1 MYPVSEEKDNQ
12 PSLRRSAADKGTVG
26 TSDAQPNRD
35 RGKSNQISIPQ
46 ITLPKGGGALKG
58 IDEKFQV
65 NGSNGTASFSIQLP
79 FSKTRS
85 DFAPALSLSYNS
97 GSGNSS
103 FGLGWSLEFP
113 AIQRRTDK
121 KLPQYNDA
129 EASDVFMFT
138 GVEDLVPVLT
148 KDENNNWVPQNYA
161 GNSGES
167 ITRYRPRIEGSF
179 NRIERITPANSSG
192 FFWKVTTPQNVV
204 TIFGKSESARI
215 ANPQYPDHIFKW
227 LPEFSY
233 DDRGNCMEYEYVK
246 ENFVGVSPNLCEQN
260 RLNNNSACTNTYL
273 KSILYGN
280 TVPYVPP
287 DNTYDPIAPGDNA
300 KYVFETVFDY
310 GDHDEDA
317 PSPEVQQ
324 DWLCRYEPFSDYKA
338 GFEIRTYR
346 LCRRILFFHDF
357 KELDALPCLVR
368 SLDLSYKLFQNNSA
382 TDAQIRNAET
392 DYIIA
397 VQQSGYIKNGTTY
410 FKKSLPP
417 VEFSFQELNWNTNV
431 INITQE
437 NLENDPVGLSQGYQW
452 TDLWSEGISGI
463 LTEQANGWFYKS
475 NSGDGNFTPAV
486 PVIPKPSL
494 SGLSNGQIQLQDLE
508 ADGRKFV
515 VSLQGAVKG
524 YFELSDYNEWQPF
537 ESFDQL
543 PNVNLNDPNTK
554 YIDLNGD
561 GKPDIIISEDNIFTW
576 YENLGIAGYD
586 SAETAP
592 KPYDEEAGP
601 AMVFADSTQS
611 IFLADISGDGM
622 TDIVRIRNGEICYWP
637 NLGYG
642 KFGTKVNM
650 DNAPVFDSQDMFNPS
665 YLHLFDVSGTGATD
679 ILYLGKNECNA
690 WFNLSGNG
698 WSEMHTIDPF
708 PSVELPNQITVV
720 DFLGNGTGCIVWSS
734 PLPEYADAPMRYIDL
749 MQGIKPYIMTGY
761 KNNFGK
767 EISWNY
773 QSSTQFY
780 LQDKADLKPWL
791 TKLPFPV
798 QCVSK
803 AIIQDLP
810 AETTFTNSYSYH
822 HGYYDHAEREFRGFG
837 CVEQIDTEDFENF
850 VLLGGTNVTEAD
862 LHQPPVRTVTWYHT
876 GFYFNEAT
884 ILDLFEKEYTKGPHE
899 FDLPNDIIQA
909 DPEVL
914 SNLSAIDYRE
924 IARACKGMV
933 LRQEV
938 YANDNSNLQ
947 NLPYSVATHN
957 CLIKVL
963 QLRAQ
968 NKYGVFFNHE
978 SEAVNYHY
986 ERNLDDPRIE
996 HSLNLEVDD
1005 TGHVLQSASVVYGRK
1020 NADTTAPDDIKN
1032 DLNTEQQ
1039 KSHVIYTQNNFTN
1052 GFDDANT
1059 YRLALPSETKTY
1071 ELTGFALKD
1080 PVTNEDSDHYETGN
1094 LLDALAKSAVLQYDD
1109 IADNI
1114 NPQNRLIEDVQT
1126 FYLDDNL
1133 QDQLVLG
1140 TIKSR
1145 AFPSQHYTLA
1155 FTPALVNA
1163 RFNKDTLRVTDQ
1175 MLTDAQYFKSANG
1188 NWWNPSGKFIY
1199 VDTSISETVDDAKNR
1214 FYIPIAAEDA
1224 FKNQT
1229 QLIYDAYFLHL
1240 IQTIDAIKNTSSAT
1254 IDYRML
1260 QPKELTDIN
1269 NNVSEVLTDELGMVI
1284 VTSVYG
1290 DENDGLRGD
1299 KPLSGYTVKSPV
1311 DLNDVISNPLT
1322 YLQQATTFFYYDLNA
1337 WKDRQEPVCFA
1348 GIVRETHESEL
1359 SGGQL
1364 TKVFKSVGYTSG
1376 LGQNLQTKVQ
1386 AEPGEALQWNEVTN
1400 SIETIDT
1407 TPNVRWVGT
1416 GRTIL
1421 NNKGNPVKQ
1430 YEPYFSATYEYETE
1444 KQLVEIGFSSIITY
1458 DPVSR
1463 AIRVDH
1469 PNGTFTS
1476 TEFDAWMQ
1484 KSFDENDNVKNSGWY
1499 DKRIVHPDPAVATP
1513 EEIDAANKAA
1523 QHDNTPSIAYLDSL
1537 GRTIFTIADNGSNN
1551 KYHTQIIFDIEG
1563 NQRSVIDHR
1572 DNAVMQYSYNMASD
1586 QTNQVSMDAGQKI
1599 TFSDV
1604 MGKPVCGWDAMN
1616 NRFRTEY
1623 DAIHRP
1629 VNQWLILGFDTM
1641 SDADKNQPINL
1652 NRPQI
1657 QSEILIGFTVYGE
1670 GKPSIA
1676 PNDDQT
1682 HNLRG
1687 KPYQSYD
1694 QSGLIQFDDYDFKG
1708 NAKNS
1713 FKQLCNDYKSAAVNW
1728 FNSINN
1734 LLEQG
1739 KFNGASRFDATDKII
1754 EMDLPDGS
1762 KIFPVYNEANL
1773 LNSINIFIN
1782 GKTGNAV
1789 PFVDNIDYNA
1799 KAQRVSILY
1808 SNNTS
1813 TKYFY
1818 DKTTY
1823 RLTELTT
1830 TRKLTDA
1837 NTGNPVIETLQD
1849 LNYTY
1854 DPVGNITSI
1863 IDKAE
1868 QKSFFN
1874 NSEIDPGNDY
1884 VYDALYRLTSATGRE
1899 LISNTA
1905 VDQFDN
1911 ERRYKS
1917 QNQPFTLPGDGSSNA
1932 MRNYTQQYNYDEVGN
1947 MLNMSHNSGTGV
1959 LINQWTRT
1967 FEYNNDDAARALNNV
1982 TGTKNNQ
1989 VLNEWVGNT
1998 RPPGATPKYLFDAN
2012 GNMLNLQQGS
2022 FNLTWNYVNQLKQVD
2037 LGGGGIA
2044 YYIYDAGGQRTR
2056 KVIET
2061 NGLIKDRKYLGS
2073 YEIYTEKQGS
2083 NLKLE
2088 RETLHV
2094 MDDKSRIAL
2103 IETRTEGD
2111 DNGADFLI
2119 RYQYGN
2125 HLGTSF
2131 LELTG
2136 TTNTDNNFSP
2146 MTISYEEYY
2155 PFGSTAYQEMD
2166 NANETPKRYRYT
2178 GKERDEESGLYYF
2191 GTRYYACWIVRW
2203 ISTDQTGIKD
2213 GLNIYEFTKN
2223 NPSLKDTDGTQTC
2236 DPNVSTCIEENQTK
2250 RPSWEGGATYGYSPA
2265 PPSTPKEYPPAQV
2278 TSSAKTP
2285 APPTPLQ
2292 KGIENMQK
2300 EEEYN
2305 AAHPAVKQGGTLTQE
2320 EEINGLAYRDA
2331 YMANRYPSVAAI
2343 QKQQAFINAASVMV
2357 SMIDPEMITVEGAE
2371 TTVVAEGVEILAEE
2385 AGEAVGSTGKLQIP
2399 KPSSNSATVE
2409 SIEIA
2414 QGAPKPYEAPNT
2426 FQIEPQQ
2433 PGQTDMAYGTQAH
2446 QELPRGVSET
2456 NPSAQGRFN
2465 VAPGLTGEDFVPSSG
2480 YNATYGEMKAITGR
2494 QSPMI
2499 KQGRNW
2505 GFEPQ
2510 TGRYYFYDRESGIAI
2525 EGIIQTEK
2533 FPSGRFR

>member
-1 MYPVSEEKDNQ
+1 MEVSSDARSNNGQPFYPHDGT
-12 PSLRRSAADKGTVG
+12 RSANQNAISPDKEKK
-26 TSDAQPNRD
+26 SD
-35 RGKSNQISIPQ
+35 SIQIPS

-58 IDEKFQV
+58 IDEKFKV
-65 NGSNGTASFSIQLP
+65 NAANGTASFSIPLP

-97 GSGNSS
+97 GAGNSS
-103 FGLGWSLEFP
+103 FGLGWSLDFP
-113 AIQRRTDK
+113 SIQRRTDK

-138 GVEDLVPVLT
+138 GVEDLVPVLI
-148 KDENNNWVPQNYA
+148 KDENNNWVEQNYA
-161 GNSGES
+161 GNNGES

-179 NRIERITPANSSG
+179 NRIDRITPANSSV

-215 ANPQYPDHIFKW
+215 ADPQNSDHIFKW

-233 DDRGNCMEYEYVK
+233 DDRGNCMEYWYLK
-246 ENFVGVSPNLCEQN
+246 ENFVGVSANLCEQN
-260 RLNNNSACTNTYL
+260 RLNNNAVSTNKYL
-273 KSILYGN
+273 KGIVYGN
-280 TVPYVPP
+280 KVPYTPP
-287 DNTYDPIAPGDNA
+287 NNAYNPIAPGNNA
-300 KYVFETVFDY
+300 KYFFETVLDY
-310 GDHDEDA
+310 GDHNEDA
-317 PSPEVQQ
+317 PSPKAQQ
-324 DWLCRYEPFSDYKA
+324 NWVCRHEPFSDYKA

-346 LCRRILFFHDF
+346 LCKRILFFHNF
-357 KELDALPCLVR
+357 KELDAQPCLVR
-368 SLDLSYKLFQNNSA
+368 SLDLSYKLLQNTSA
-382 TDAQIRNAET
+382 TNSQIRNAET

-397 VQQSGYIKNGTTY
+397 AQQSGYIKKGSTY
-410 FKKSLPP
+410 SKKSLPP
-417 VEFSFQELNWNTNV
+417 IEFSFQELNWNTDITNV
-431 INITQE
+431 TQE

-452 TDLWSEGISGI
+452 TDLWGEGISGI

-475 NSGDGNFTPAV
+475 NSGDGKFTPAV
-486 PVIPKPSL
+486 PIIPKPSL
-494 SGLSNGQIQLQDLE
+494 LGLSSGQIQLQDLE

-543 PNVNLNDPNTK
+543 PNINLNDPDTK

-561 GKPDIIISEDNIFTW
+561 GKPDIIISENNIFTW
-576 YENLGIAGYD
+576 YENLGISGYD
-586 SAETAP
+586 SDETAP

-601 AMVFADSTQS
+601 AIVFADSTQS

-637 NLGYG
+637 NKGYG
-642 KFGTKVNM
+642 KFGAKVNM
-650 DNAPVFDSQDMFNPS
+650 DNAPIFDSQDMFNPA

-690 WFNLSGNG
+690 WLNLSGNG
-698 WSEMHTIDPF
+698 WSEMYTIDPF

-749 MQGIKPYIMTGY
+749 MKDVDLKKSIKPYVMRGY

-767 EISWNY
+767 EVSWEY
-773 QSSTQFY
+773 KSSAQFY
-780 LQDKADLKPWL
+780 LQDKKDLKPWL

-798 QCVSK
+798 QCVCNV
-803 AIIQDLP
+803 IIRDLP
-810 AETTFTNSYSYH
+810 AGTTFTNSYSYH

-837 CVEQIDTEDFENF
+837 RVEQTDTEDFENF
-850 VLLGGTNVTEAD
+850 VLLGGTNITEED
-862 LHQPPVRTVTWYHT
+862 LHQAPVRTVTWYHT

-884 ILDLFEKEYTKGPHE
+884 ILNLFEKEYTIGPHE

-914 SNLSAIDYRE
+914 SILSAIDYRE
-924 IARACKGMV
+924 IARTCKGMV

-938 YANDNSNLQ
+938 YANDNSDLQ

-963 QLRAQ
+963 QPRSQ

-978 SEAVNYHY
+978 SEAVTYHY

-996 HSLNLEVDD
+996 HSFNLEVDE
-1005 TGHVLQSASVVYGRK
+1005 TGHLLQSASVVYGRK

-1032 DLNTEQQ
+1032 DLFKEQQ
-1039 KSHVIYTQNNFTN
+1039 KSYVIYTQNNFTN
-1052 GFDDANT
+1052 AFDDANT

-1080 PVTNEDSDHYETGN
+1080 PVTNEDSDHYGTGN
-1094 LLDALAKSAVLQYDD
+1094 LLDALAKSAILQYDD
-1109 IADNI
+1109 ISDNI

-1133 QDQLVLG
+1133 QDQLSLG
-1140 TIKSR
+1140 SIKPQ
-1145 AFPSQHYTLA
+1145 AFPSQHYKLA

-1175 MLTDAQYFKSANG
+1175 MLTDAQYFKDGDG
-1188 NWWNPSGKFIY
+1188 NLWIPSGKFIY
-1199 VDTSISETVDDAKNR
+1199 VDTSIAETVDNAKNR

-1229 QLIYDAYFLHL
+1229 QLIYDGYFLHL
-1240 IQTIDAIKNTSSAT
+1240 IQIIDAIKNTSSAT
-1254 IDYRML
+1254 IDFRAL
-1260 QPKELTDIN
+1260 QPKKLTDIN

-1290 DENDGLRGD
+1290 DEDDGLHGD
-1299 KPLSGYTVKSPV
+1299 KPLSGYTVKVPT
-1311 DLNDVISNPLT
+1311 DLNDVINNPLT
-1322 YLQQATTFFYYDLNA
+1322 FLQQATTFFYYDLNA
-1337 WKDRQEPVCFA
+1337 WKDTQAPVCFA
-1348 GIVRETHESEL
+1348 GIVRETHESAL

-1376 LGQNLQTKVQ
+1376 LGQNLQTKIQ
-1386 AEPGEALQWNEVTN
+1386 AEPGEALQWNNATN

-1430 YEPYFSATYEYETE
+1430 YEPYFSTTYEYETE
-1444 KQLVEIGFSSIITY
+1444 KQLVEIGFSSVITY
-1458 DPVSR
+1458 DPLGR

-1484 KSFDENDNVKNSGWY
+1484 RSFDENDNVKNSDWY

-1523 QHDNTPSIAYLDSL
+1523 QHDNTPSVAYLDSL
-1537 GRTIFTIADNGSNN
+1537 GRTIFTISDNGGNN

-1563 NQRSVIDHR
+1563 NQLSVIDHR
-1572 DNAVMQYSYNMASD
+1572 GNAVMQYSYNMAS
-1586 QTNQVSMDAGQKI
+1586 QQNNQVSMDAGKKI

-1616 NRFRTEY
+1616 HRFRTEY

-1629 VNQWLILGFDTM
+1629 VNQWLIQSFNTM

-1652 NRPQI
+1652 NQPQI
-1657 QSEILIGFTVYGE
+1657 QSEMLIGFTVYGE
-1670 GKPSIA
+1670 GKPGIN

-1694 QSGLIQFDDYDFKG
+1694 QSGLTEFDDYDFKG
-1708 NAKNS
+1708 NGKNS
-1713 FKQLCNDYKSAAVNW
+1713 FKQLCNDYKSAVVDW
-1728 FNSINN
+1728 FNNINN
-1734 LLEQG
+1734 LLEQD
-1739 KFNGASRFDATDKII
+1739 KFNGASRFDATNKII

-1782 GKTGNAV
+1782 GKTNDAV

-1799 KAQRVSILY
+1799 KGQRVSILY

-1818 DKTTY
+1818 DETTY
-1823 RLTELTT
+1823 RLIQLTT
-1830 TRKLTDA
+1830 TRKVTDA

-1849 LNYTY
+1849 FNYTY

-1874 NSEIDPGNDY
+1874 NSEIDPSNDY

-1911 ERRYKS
+1911 ERRFKS

-1932 MRNYTQQYNYDEVGN
+1932 MRSYTQQYSYDEVGN
-1947 MLNMSHNSGTGV
+1947 MLSMSHNSGTGV

-1967 FEYNNDDAARALNNV
+1967 FEYNNDDGARAFNNV
-1982 TGTKNNQ
+1982 AGIKNNQ
-1989 VLNEWVGNT
+1989 LLNEWIGNP

-2012 GNMLNLQQGS
+2012 GNMLNMQQGS
-2022 FNLTWNYVNQLKQVD
+2022 FNLIWNYANQLKQVD

-2044 YYIYDAGGQRTR
+2044 YYTYDAGGQRSR

-2061 NGLIKDRKYLGS
+2061 NGLVKDRKYLGS
-2073 YEIYTEKQGS
+2073 YEVYTEKQNGD
-2083 NLKLE
+2083 LKLE

-2103 IETRTEGD
+2103 IETRTDGS

-2119 RYQYGN
+2119 RYQYSN
-2125 HLGTSF
+2125 HLGTSC

-2136 TTNTDNNFSP
+2136 TTTANDNSFA
-2146 MTISYEEYY
+2146 TQIISYEEYY

-2166 NANETPKRYRYT
+2166 NVNEIPKRFRYT
-2178 GKERDEESGLYYF
+2178 DKERDEESGLYYH
-2191 GTRYYACWIVRW
+2191 GARYYACWLVRW
-2203 ISTDQTGIKD
+2203 LNVDLIGIKD
-2213 GLNIYEFTKN
+2213 GINTYSYIKN
-2223 NPSLKDTDGTQTC
+2223 NPICKIDYDGKQESDPQMNFVELGTFDAKATATATSRGFSDALKQYFNQLKELWGATGKYDISHRDKPFIEIVAGETTDVGLEERSTNRARGPRERAEAISKGTAKRVKGK
-2236 DPNVSTCIEENQTK
+2236 DPNAAKGTEYGQPKPPELKTTKPKPLEVNQPENSA
-2250 RPSWEGGATYGYSPA
+2250 PPPPPEGSA
-2265 PPSTPKEYPPAQV
+2265 PPSPAEG
-2278 TSSAKTP
+2278 S
-2285 APPTPLQ
+2285 APPSSPIA
-2292 KGIENMQK
+2292 K
-2300 EEEYN
+2300 
-2305 AAHPAVKQGGTLTQE
+2305 PAVEQQTAEPTVEAKPTVEQPVANPPVSQGGPTLLE
-2320 EEINGLAYRDA
+2320 NIAGKAGSLWGVVGGLL
-2331 YMANRYPSVAAI
+2331 SV
-2343 QKQQAFINAASVMV
+2343 KK
-2357 SMIDPEMITVEGAE
+2357 
-2371 TTVVAEGVEILAEE
+2371 LAEDFE
-2385 AGEAVGSTGKLQIP
+2385 MG
-2399 KPSSNSATVE
+2399 
-2409 SIEIA
+2409 
-2414 QGAPKPYEAPNT
+2414 
-2426 FQIEPQQ
+2426 
-2433 PGQTDMAYGTQAH
+2433 M
-2446 QELPRGVSET
+2446 
-2456 NPSAQGRFN
+2456 NPSNPKLGPVGTRRTDSIGRVWIKIDEHTWVTESFHDKN
-2465 VAPGLTGEDFVPSSG
+2465 LTRS
-2480 YNATYGEMKAITGR
+2480 
-2494 QSPMI
+2494 
-2499 KQGRNW
+2499 
-2505 GFEPQ
+2505 
-2510 TGRYYFYDRESGIAI
+2510 
-2525 EGIIQTEK
+2525 
-2533 FPSGRFR
+2533 